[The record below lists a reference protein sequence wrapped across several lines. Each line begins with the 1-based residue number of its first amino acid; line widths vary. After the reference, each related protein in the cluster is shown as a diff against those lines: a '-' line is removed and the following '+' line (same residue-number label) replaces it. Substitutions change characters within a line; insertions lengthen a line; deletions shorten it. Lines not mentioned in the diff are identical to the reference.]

1 MGLIALILG
10 LLGAACAVIG
20 ILTAFE
26 ILEILPLFSA
36 GGELIGPVVFDT
48 LFWLVL
54 AVILLLGCIATYASR
69 IAKGY
74 E

>member
-1 MGLIALILG
+1 MGLLALILG
-10 LLGAACAVIG
+10 ILGGVCALVG
-20 ILTAFE
+20 ILTAVG
-26 ILEILPLFSA
+26 IEILPLTS

-48 LFWLVL
+48 VFWFFL
-54 AVILLLGCIATYASR
+54 AVILLLACIATYASR